1 MKFSMKDVFSKCHQ
15 SLQFLADLV
24 TFTEE
29 ILSGK
34 LFFFCVVDS
43 LIFEALNQASTL
55 NFFLNHFSKTFS
67 EEVISDST
75 AVVPKQP
82 NLIYFFKVNNENT
95 RAICKIYS
103 KFKIK
108 TLEDVTDNVPVPIL

>member
-1 MKFSMKDVFSKCHQ
+1 M
-15 SLQFLADLV
+15 V

-55 NFFLNHFSKTFS
+55 KFFLNHFSKTFS

-82 NLIYFFKVNNENT
+82 NVIYFFKVNNGNT
-95 RAICKIYS
+95 TAICKIYS

-108 TLEDVTDNVPVPIL
+108 TLEYLADNVSVPILLTLNSFHILFWF